1 MPKKSNAPD
10 GAARP
15 SIPWRIRVRKDE
27 EFRPLSVSM
36 EGTFLGGCLSAA
48 GWRRIPSGERT
59 TRFTR
64 CTTGSRWR
72 TGGKWQSSESIRRG
86 VGTRLIPTPA
96 GSVKQSGDHLP
107 GWWLNGDPSSV

>member
-36 EGTFLGGCLSAA
+36 EGTFLRGDVYRRPGGGGFRVVRERPGLQDALPDHVGGRA
-48 GWRRIPSGERT
+48 G
-59 TRFTR
+59 
-64 CTTGSRWR
+64 
-72 TGGKWQSSESIRRG
+72 
-86 VGTRLIPTPA
+86 
-96 GSVKQSGDHLP
+96 
-107 GWWLNGDPSSV
+107 NGNLQNQ